1 MALVGTYIHKETKA
15 SETEFE
21 DVKVEHPQYPSDHPL
36 FEKSGTTEMI
46 KEPKMEEI
54 TQVYEDVYL
63 IVRAASLHQRVG
75 QDKIKTLYL
84 SVMISLYQ
92 DQQHKDE
99 DFFNELWQE
108 IIDIPI
114 DSLDEVKHY
123 DNTLLYAYEKLK
135 QREDFANFK
144 DI

>member
-15 SETEFE
+15 SETEFNE
-21 DVKVEHPQYPSDHPL
+21 FEMTHPQYPSDHPY
-36 FEKSGTTEMI
+36 FEKSGTTETV
-46 KEPKMEEI
+46 KEPKMDEI

-75 QDKIKTLYL
+75 ADKVKTLYL

-92 DQQHKDE
+92 DENHKQE
-99 DFFNELWQE
+99 DFLNELWQE

-114 DSLDEVKHY
+114 ESLDEVKPY
-123 DNTLLYAYEKLK
+123 DNTLVYAYEKLK
-135 QREDFANFK
+135 EREDFANFK

>member
-15 SETEFE
+15 SETET
-21 DVKVEHPQYPSDHPL
+21 VEYEMTHPEYPSDHPL
-36 FEKSGTTEMI
+36 FEKSGTTETI
-46 KEPKMEEI
+46 SEAKMEEI

-75 QDKIKTLYL
+75 VDKIKTLYL

-92 DQQHKDE
+92 DKNHKDE

-114 DSLDEVKHY
+114 ESLEEVKPY

-135 QREDFANFK
+135 EREDFANFK